1 MDKQVSIIERYRNKV
16 YRSGWRLQYHV
27 KKMRT
32 SECTLFEKSREN
44 TCFSNELETR
54 ILVQQLLHSLPVQ
67 GRRVLYKLYI
77 LNMTEAEVAKQLK
90 MSQQAVNKWKRKMLQ
105 QLSQSVNF

>member
-1 MDKQVSIIERYRNKV
+1 MDKQVSMIERYRNKV
-16 YRSGWRLQYHV
+16 YRSGWQLQYHV

-32 SECTLFEKSREN
+32 SECTLLKKSPES

-54 ILVQQLLHSLPVQ
+54 IMVQQLLHSLPVQ

-77 LNMTEAEVAKQLK
+77 LNMTEAEVARQLK
-90 MSQQAVNKWKRKMLQ
+90 ITNRR
-105 QLSQSVNF
+105 